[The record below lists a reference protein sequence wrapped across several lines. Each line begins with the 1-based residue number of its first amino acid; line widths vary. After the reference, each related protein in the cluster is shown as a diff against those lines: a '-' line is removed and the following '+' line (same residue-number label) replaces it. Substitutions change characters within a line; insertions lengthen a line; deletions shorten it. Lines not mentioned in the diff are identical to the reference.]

1 MNTFNIYINVYVH
14 YPEVYNETVIGNRLN
29 KYFNKYF
36 IGSNTHVKF
45 HTAPIDENQIMVI
58 ETTIEQSIDIEKF
71 KQEWNEFLSVYFDHQ
86 IEEIIYKINYR

>member
-36 IGSNTHVKF
+36 IESNTYVKF
-45 HTAPIDENQIMVI
+45 YTAPIDENQIIVI
-58 ETTIEQSIDIEKF
+58 EAMFESIDIEKF
-71 KQEWNEFLSVYFDHQ
+71 KQEWNEFLSVYFDRQ
-86 IEEIIYKINYR
+86 IGEIIYKINYR